1 MPAFLEQIN
10 TLETLEDVAFNDD
23 SGYTLEALML

>member
-10 TLETLEDVAFNDD
+10 ALEALENVAFNDD
-23 SGYTLEALML
+23 SGYTLEALVL